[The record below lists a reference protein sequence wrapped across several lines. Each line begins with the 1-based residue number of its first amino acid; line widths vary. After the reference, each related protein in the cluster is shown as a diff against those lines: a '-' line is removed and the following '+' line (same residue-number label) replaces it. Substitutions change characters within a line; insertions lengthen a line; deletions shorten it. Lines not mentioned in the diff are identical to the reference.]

1 MAEIIFYGIILGVIL
16 AVVPFT
22 HSLGIFI
29 LTIVGIIFI
38 GTLLTLIL
46 GGIFKALMPLI
57 IVVLVIA
64 LIYHLA
70 TRNKLK

>member
-1 MAEIIFYGIILGVIL
+1 M
-16 AVVPFT
+16 PFT
-22 HSLGIFI
+22 HSFGIFI
-29 LTIVGIIFI
+29 LTIVGILFI
-38 GTLLTLIL
+38 GTLLALIL

-64 LIYHLA
+64 FIYNLA

>member
-16 AVVPFT
+16 AAVPFT
-22 HSLGIFI
+22 HSFGIFI
-29 LTIVGIIFI
+29 LTIVGILFI
-38 GTLLTLIL
+38 GTLLALIL

-64 LIYHLA
+64 LIYNLA
-70 TRNKLK
+70 TINKLK

>member
-22 HSLGIFI
+22 HSFGIFI

-38 GTLLTLIL
+38 GTLLALIL
-46 GGIFKALMPLI
+46 
-57 IVVLVIA
+57 
-64 LIYHLA
+64 
-70 TRNKLK
+70 

>member
-22 HSLGIFI
+22 HSFGIFI

-38 GTLLTLIL
+38 ETLLALIL
-46 GGIFKALMPLI
+46 GGIFKVLMPLI